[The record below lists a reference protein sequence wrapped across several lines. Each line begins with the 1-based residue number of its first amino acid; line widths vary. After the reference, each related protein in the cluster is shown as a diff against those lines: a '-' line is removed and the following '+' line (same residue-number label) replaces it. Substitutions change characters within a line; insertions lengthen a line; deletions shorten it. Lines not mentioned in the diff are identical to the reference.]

1 MAVMMTLKSL
11 EVVSE
16 AMSLK
21 RKVAEALLIKE
32 LKPTLNVQKKLVQLK
47 LFN

>member
-11 EVVSE
+11 EAFSE
-16 AMSLK
+16 TTPLK
-21 RKVAEALLIKE
+21 RKVAEALLTKE
-32 LKPTLNVQKKLVQLK
+32 LKPTLNVQKLVQLK